1 MTRRKK
7 LWGILLIVLIVSVSA
22 CEFPSLVTEA
32 VETEAPSPPDTTDG
46 QPTEEPPP
54 DGGESPPGPPPGEP
68 PSELICDPIQPGTL
82 VFVVCN
88 VRDAFR
94 SRNTAALPGFLSEPF
109 LIGYYQSEGI
119 ETDIPGAIGE
129 FESRLPA
136 DPSQLE
142 FILDRENF
150 PNLFDVPPEAYMP
163 FEDSLA
169 LVVFSPGWDG
179 TTDMLLYFTRDP
191 GGQFKLSGALVSL
204 IGFD

>member
-1 MTRRKK
+1 M
-7 LWGILLIVLIVSVSA
+7 WGIMLIILIVGVSA
-22 CEFPSLVTEA
+22 CQFPSLVTEA
-32 VETEAPSPPDTTDG
+32 VETEAPSPPDTTDA

-68 PSELICDPIQPGTL
+68 PSELICDSIEPGTL

-129 FESRLPA
+129 FESRLPD

-150 PNLFDVPPEAYMP
+150 PDLAGTTPEQYMP
-163 FEDSLA
+163 FEDNLA
-169 LVVFSPGWDG
+169 LVVYSPGWDG
-179 TTDMLLYFTRDP
+179 NTDMLLYFTRDA

-204 IGFD
+204 IGF